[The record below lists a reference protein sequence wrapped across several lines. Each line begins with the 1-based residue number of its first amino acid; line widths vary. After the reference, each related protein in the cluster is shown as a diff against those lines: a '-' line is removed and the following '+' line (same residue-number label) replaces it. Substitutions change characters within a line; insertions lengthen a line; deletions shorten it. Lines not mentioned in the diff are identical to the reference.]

1 LLHHISEE
9 RLRTLAARFCA
20 GNRPYQ
26 REEAMLK
33 ISRVL
38 AEREPKY
45 LTYFEL
51 VRIAAFVDAS
61 LAAYA
66 SANEPNILKH
76 TTEEAFA
83 LPPEK
88 ALRKL
93 LSLSGVDVRVASFV
107 LSLLEP
113 EVLPFLN
120 HFAWVALFST
130 PKLRF
135 TPEDYSRYREEVAKL
150 RKGRRISA
158 YEVSKALT
166 VLGMER

>member
-1 LLHHISEE
+1 MLQQMSEAE
-9 RLRTLAARFCA
+9 LRDLAKRFSMGRRA
-20 GNRPYQ
+20 YQ

-51 VRIAAFVDAS
+51 VRIAAFVDAQ

-76 TTEEAFA
+76 TTEEALA
-83 LPPEK
+83 LPAEQ
-88 ALRKL
+88 AVQKL
-93 LSLSGVDVRVASFV
+93 LGLSGVDVRVASLV
-107 LSLLEP
+107 LSLLDP
-113 EVLPFLN
+113 ENLPFLN
-120 HFAWVALFST
+120 RFAWTALFST

-135 TPEDYSRYREEVAKL
+135 SPEDYRRYRSAVAEL
-150 RKGRRISA
+150 RRGMRISA
-158 YEVSKALT
+158 YDVSKALT